1 MLADGE
7 YVEAQLVRQLS
18 LLEELPHALLG
29 LHSRREIGKGG
40 DSKLHCGRG

>member
-7 YVEAQLVRQLS
+7 HVEPKLARELS

-29 LHSRREIGKGG
+29 RYARREIGKGG
-40 DSKLHCGRG
+40 DS